1 MNIRKT
7 ILIRNHHLKHAQI
20 INILQKYSQIL
31 HCYLILFINLQLLFK
46 LFINLLINVVP
57 LIETLHEQIVF
68 KYALLCTTGIL
79 FEDMPVFI
87 KKFNVFG
94 QMEHALFACIELIQ
108 VFLKEDIN
116 EYDIRMGQ
124 AHTVIDE
131 QLRFV
136 LGEYVIEVS
145 VIHLGDID

>member
-1 MNIRKT
+1 MFATLRQESVYIHTGGLNW
-7 ILIRNHHLKHAQI
+7 
-20 INILQKYSQIL
+20 
-31 HCYLILFINLQLLFK
+31 

-68 KYALLCTTGIL
+68 KCALFCTIGIL

-116 EYDIRMGQ
+116 E
-124 AHTVIDE
+124 
-131 QLRFV
+131 
-136 LGEYVIEVS
+136 
-145 VIHLGDID
+145 